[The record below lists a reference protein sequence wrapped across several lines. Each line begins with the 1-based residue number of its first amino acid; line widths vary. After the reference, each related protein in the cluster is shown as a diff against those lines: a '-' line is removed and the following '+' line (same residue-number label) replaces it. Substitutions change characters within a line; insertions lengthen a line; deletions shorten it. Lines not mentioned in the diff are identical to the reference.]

1 MEKEKRRKIGMAA
14 CILVMCLGVIAL
26 AVYLLFGENINTLF
40 NEEESTTEQTEVV
53 YEQPISVSGPSQ
65 GLSAVWLEY
74 GTDFTK
80 AEEIVPALQKIY
92 TWGFRSVV
100 FSGFEFDMIPAAVT
114 AAKNTGLY
122 TVAKI
127 SAADILAGGL
137 ADEQSVKQLV
147 DSGIESVLID
157 FDSSLSE
164 RENQVAA
171 KAVRKASDKVY
182 LGIYSVA
189 ADEYSSVC
197 NAGIFDYK
205 YVDIMKSSSEIK
217 GDLTAYLN
225 NYIDGTTAQ
234 TVFGMHVELVGN
246 AKGYEKPDEILVQL
260 QAVSQLA
267 SDGFGFYRYAVLEK
281 NENSVTDAITEYMST
296 GIMKDFFKELIFS
309 KPSKTVFETSES
321 KVSFVGTGDITQ
333 KLTFNGES
341 VEMIDDGYF
350 AFDAGLNPGKNT
362 FTFEHKGKIIKY
374 EVTYK
379 PVLIKSVQPKGTMN
393 APGGASLDISAF
405 ALKTATVT
413 AVINGTSVPMVRSDS
428 YGEEQVV
435 DAASDYSYFIGSYLL
450 PESKN
455 TVQNLGKIQVTASYA
470 GQTQT
475 VSGASVSVNAEE
487 IEQPTVIQTQTT
499 VTVTETTQQINET
512 TSQDTSEGDSSSE
525 SGESSITSS
534 TDAPAT
540 TTTQEATQPGK
551 VELFEQ
557 LTPDKYNGVSGKSKM
572 VIVNCDYAE
581 TLPATTTSDISYPY
595 YTPLPRGTVDY
606 IKSTVSY
613 SGINYYV
620 LRSGRRV
627 YQKQVK
633 YIDSGYNMPAN
644 EIRTVGVRKTTDS
657 TDITLTLKWRVPFNV
672 RENPQSY
679 YTQTQGRPYS
689 VKSLTAEYV
698 DIVFYY
704 TNTVDTAPQF
714 SSNVISRATWID
726 GSDGTKTLRLFLK
739 NKGCFYGIKYFY
751 NSDGTLTLSIKERNS
766 TAISG
771 KVVMLDAGHGG
782 SDPGAIGAV
791 VVGSSNVHEATIN
804 LSIANKMKAKLE
816 ALGATV
822 IMTRTSSG
830 QTISLDERV
839 VKCRNANPDIFVAVH
854 CDSSES
860 SSPSGTTAYY
870 YKSYAY
876 PLAKYIGAGIV
887 NAYKK
892 TVYASNSTMAAR
904 VDKGTNVMAFRV
916 TRVEECPAVLIEFGF
931 VSNVVECKALTVDS
945 NQDALAQGAVNGI
958 VDYFKNS

>member
-1 MEKEKRRKIGMAA
+1 M
-14 CILVMCLGVIAL
+14 
-26 AVYLLFGENINTLF
+26 
-40 NEEESTTEQTEVV
+40 
-53 YEQPISVSGPSQ
+53 
-65 GLSAVWLEY
+65 
-74 GTDFTK
+74 
-80 AEEIVPALQKIY
+80 
-92 TWGFRSVV
+92 
-100 FSGFEFDMIPAAVT
+100 
-114 AAKNTGLY
+114 
-122 TVAKI
+122 
-127 SAADILAGGL
+127 
-137 ADEQSVKQLV
+137 
-147 DSGIESVLID
+147 
-157 FDSSLSE
+157 
-164 RENQVAA
+164 
-171 KAVRKASDKVY
+171 KASSTV
-182 LGIYSVA
+182 
-189 ADEYSSVC
+189 
-197 NAGIFDYK
+197 N
-205 YVDIMKSSSEIK
+205 
-217 GDLTAYLN
+217 GDLNAFMN
-225 NYIDGTTAQ
+225 NYIDGVTAQ

-246 AKGYEKPDEILVQL
+246 APGYEKPDEILVQF

-267 SDGFGFYRYAVLEK
+267 SDGFGFYRYSVLEK
-281 NENSVTDAITEYMST
+281 NDNSVTDAITEYMST

-309 KPSKTVFETSES
+309 KPLKTVFETSES
-321 KVSFVGTGDITQ
+321 KVSFVGTGDIAQ
-333 KLTFNGES
+333 KLTCNGGA
-341 VEMIDDGYF
+341 VDMIDDGYF

-362 FTFEHKGKIIKY
+362 FVFEHKGQVIKY

-379 PVLIKSVQPKGTMN
+379 PVLIKSVEPKGTMN

-413 AVINGTSVPMVRSDS
+413 AVINGTTVPMVRSDS
-428 YGEEQVV
+428 YGGEQVV

-450 PESKN
+450 PESTN
-455 TVQNLGKIQVTASYA
+455 TVQNLGRIQVTASYS

-475 VSGASVSVNAEE
+475 VNGASVSVNAEE
-487 IEQPTVIQTQTT
+487 IEQPTVVQTLPETT
-499 VTVTETTQQINET
+499 LTETLPQFTEP
-512 TSQDTSEGDSSSE
+512 TSQDVSQGESSSE
-525 SGESSITSS
+525 NSENSVVS
-534 TDAPAT
+534 TDYTSTTSAT
-540 TTTQEATQPGK
+540 TTTQEAIQTGK

-557 LTPDKYNGVSGKSKM
+557 LTPDRYNGVSGKSKM

-595 YTPLPRGTVDY
+595 YTPLPKGTVDY

-633 YIDSGYNMPAN
+633 YIDSGYNMPSN
-644 EIRTVGVRKTTDS
+644 EIRTVGVKKTTDS

-704 TNTVDTAPQF
+704 TDKVDTAPQF
-714 SSNVISRATWID
+714 SSNIISRATWID
-726 GSDGTKTLRLFLK
+726 GSDGTKILRMFLK
-739 NKGCFYGIKYFY
+739 KQGCFYGIKYFY

-822 IMTRTSSG
+822 IMTRTSSA
-830 QTISLDERV
+830 QTLSLDERV

-887 NAYKK
+887 NAYKN
-892 TVYASNSTMAAR
+892 TVYASNGTMAAR

-958 VDYFKNS
+958 VDYFRNS